1 MQISLE
7 SLTKRFGSLRA
18 LENISLTI
26 HPGQIVGILGPNGA
40 GKTTFLRCLSAIA
53 APDSGRIFYDG
64 EQFNRGRIDLRRRLG
79 FLPEFPVIFPQ
90 LTVARHIAMVLG
102 LYNKDGESTAS
113 IVTRHLNELDLL
125 PAIIHQSDSFLA
137 ARFIKVP

>member
-1 MQISLE
+1 MQIALE

-26 HPGQIVGILGPNGA
+26 QPGQIVGILGPNGA
-40 GKTTFLRCLSAIA
+40 GKTTLLRCLSAIA

-64 EQFNRGRIDLRRRLG
+64 EQFNRGRVDLRERLG

-90 LTVARHIAMVLG
+90 LTVARHMAMVLVRFAPG
-102 LYNKDGESTAS
+102 TPPL
-113 IVTRHLNELDLL
+113 
-125 PAIIHQSDSFLA
+125 AIEPVWTCYKE
-137 ARFIKVP
+137 RTGT